1 MQAVHVLNVVT
12 VPVGAQ
18 MGTDSG
24 AGEGRGD
31 TAVPVASPQRSAPHT
46 ALTTNAACGPP
57 LE

>member
-31 TAVPVASPQRSAPHT
+31 TAVASPQRSAPHT